1 MTTTTPLPI
10 AVTADLP
17 SPVPSERPSRRASRD
32 PSTVGSGGAAPAG
45 PPAFVVVADALE
57 VLGVWL
63 AESEALARR
72 ALIRLKLEYPDC
84 GSFLELAEDFAA
96 LKVRLAHLEFGT
108 IEPEGIDP

>member
-17 SPVPSERPSRRASRD
+17 SERLSRRPSRD
-32 PSTVGSGGAAPAG
+32 PSTAGSGGAVPSG
-45 PPAFVVVADALE
+45 PPAFVVIADALE

-72 ALIRLKLEYPDC
+72 ALLRLKLEYPDC
-84 GSFLELAEDFAA
+84 GSFLECADDFAA
-96 LKVRLAHLEFGT
+96 LKARLAHLEFGT
-108 IEPEGIDP
+108 LEPEFIDP

>member
-1 MTTTTPLPI
+1 MTTTTPMPT
-10 AVTADLP
+10 AVIADLLGQLP
-17 SPVPSERPSRRASRD
+17 RERPPHRASRD

-45 PPAFVVVADALE
+45 PPAFVVIADACE

-84 GSFLELAEDFAA
+84 GGVLERAEDFDA
-96 LKVRLAHLEFGT
+96 LKARLTHLEFGT